1 MRPGWRKSRG
11 FGSSQGGKIG
21 KSLKEIARAP
31 SSRHAPTVTLG
42 GGKCQDSW
50 RYFPRLLGGSPL
62 SECRNGFADAS
73 RALQWARP
81 SRDPPWETAGLGGS
95 AAAWAAREMPG
106 FPRAGPGGR
115 RKGGG
120 GANLRGAETG
130 GDLGPLAAAGR
141 SPGGTS
147 RGCSAAPLC
156 QNVETVLQT
165 PPGPS
170 DGLDRHAILRGKRP
184 GLEDLRRLGPPG
196 KCRDF
201 PGPARAGG
209 GKGGG
214 GANLRGAE
222 TGGDLGPLAAAGG
235 GRRKGGGGANW
246 RGSET
251 GRLSG
256 RLALRNSLRRRF

>member
-1 MRPGWRKSRG
+1 MEGTFGRPKAAF
-11 FGSSQGGKIG
+11 FG
-21 KSLKEIARAP
+21 AF
-31 SSRHAPTVTLG
+31 G
-42 GGKCQDSW
+42 GGLGAEGGRQIPLFQSRCHTLCGDRVTALTRTPFFSP
-50 RYFPRLLGGSPL
+50 RGGGGADFPRLLGGSPL

-81 SRDPPWETAGLGGS
+81 SRDPPWETARLGGS

-170 DGLDRHAILRGKRP
+170 NGLDRHAILRGKRP

-201 PGPARAGG
+201 PGPGRAGG
-209 GKGGG
+209 EKEA
-214 GANLRGAE
+214 GAR
-222 TGGDLGPLAAAGG
+222 T
-235 GRRKGGGGANW
+235 
-246 RGSET
+246 
-251 GRLSG
+251 
-256 RLALRNSLRRRF
+256 